1 MRTQIVRHRWTVGF
15 VIFKQFIAERF
26 ALRVKND
33 RCMRWLILKDQTAQ
47 HVQHTVHRA
56 GRQPCAIGQRRKR
69 MIRPIKVRRAID
81 ENKRVFWDLNH
92 SVRAFN

>member
-1 MRTQIVRHRWTVGF
+1 MLE
-15 VIFKQFIAERF
+15 QFIAERF
-26 ALRVKND
+26 ALRIKND
-33 RCMRWLILKDQTAQ
+33 RSMRWLILKNEAAQ
-47 HVQHTVHRA
+47 HIQHAIHRA
-56 GRQPCAIGQRRKR
+56 GRQPRAIGQRRKR